1 MGKLPYARRFSE
13 LVVYQLA
20 KRTADEI
27 FKLTGN
33 FPRDETFAIRGQLRR
48 SSRSMGAQIAEAW
61 AKRRYRR
68 HFIAKLT
75 DAIAEELE
83 TQHWLASRSELR
95 VPD

>member
-33 FPRDETFAIRGQLRR
+33 FPRDETFVEVDGRSNRRGLGQATVPTAFH
-48 SSRSMGAQIAEAW
+48 SQ
-61 AKRRYRR
+61 
-68 HFIAKLT
+68 T
-75 DAIAEELE
+75 DG
-83 TQHWLASRSELR
+83 R
-95 VPD
+95 DC